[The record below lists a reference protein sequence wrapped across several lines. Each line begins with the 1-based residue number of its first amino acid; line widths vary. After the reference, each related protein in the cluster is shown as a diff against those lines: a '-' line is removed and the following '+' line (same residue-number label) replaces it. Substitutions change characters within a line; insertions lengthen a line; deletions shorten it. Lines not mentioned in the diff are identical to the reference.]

1 MDNIDNCDS
10 RKPYV
15 DTTMLKLLHQLN
27 SLRVLCE
34 YNVTE
39 QSYSKQRFDYFTY
52 ICEEQIF
59 SKLSRFLRENDSIEL
74 NKLYLEVKGMYESK
88 NIKGMIELLESS
100 LNDSSFLGELFD
112 TLRAKNSSVFFE
124 NNRELLQRFH
134 IHVFENFLDQ

>member
-1 MDNIDNCDS
+1 M
-10 RKPYV
+10 
-15 DTTMLKLLHQLN
+15 
-27 SLRVLCE
+27 
-34 YNVTE
+34 
-39 QSYSKQRFDYFTY
+39 
-52 ICEEQIF
+52 
-59 SKLSRFLRENDSIEL
+59 SRFLRENDSIEL

-88 NIKGMIELLESS
+88 NIKGTIELLERS